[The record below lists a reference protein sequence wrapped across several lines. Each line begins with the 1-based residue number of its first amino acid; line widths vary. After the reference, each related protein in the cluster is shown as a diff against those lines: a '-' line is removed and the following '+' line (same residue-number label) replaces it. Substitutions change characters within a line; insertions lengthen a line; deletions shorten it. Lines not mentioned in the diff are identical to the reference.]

1 MAKGYWV
8 VHITVTKPDS
18 YPDYVAVATPAIAKY
33 GGNFLI
39 RGGPAQLRE
48 GEARERHVV
57 VEFESYERAI
67 ECYES
72 DDYAPA
78 LALRQQYA
86 LSDFVIADGGE

>member
-8 VHITVTKPDS
+8 VHITVTEPES
-18 YPDYVAVATPAIAKY
+18 YPEYVAKASVAIEKF
-33 GGNFLI
+33 GGRFLT
-39 RGGPAQLRE
+39 RGGQAQLRE
-48 GEARERHVV
+48 GEVRARNVV
-57 VEFESYERAI
+57 IEFESYERAI

-86 LSDFVIADGGE
+86 MTDLIIAEGAE

>member
-8 VHITVTKPDS
+8 VHITVTEPDR
-18 YPDYVAVATPAIAKY
+18 YPDYVAAATPAIEKF
-33 GGNFLI
+33 GGRFLI
-39 RGGPAQLRE
+39 RGGKAQLRE
-48 GEARERHVV
+48 GEVRTRNVV
-57 VEFESYERAI
+57 VEFESYERAV

-86 LSDFVIADGGE
+86 LSDLIIAEGG

>member
-8 VHITVTKPDS
+8 GHITVTEPDS
-18 YPDYVAVATPAIAKY
+18 YPDYVAKASAAIEKY
-33 GGNFLI
+33 GGRFLV
-39 RGGPAQLRE
+39 RGGQAQLRE
-48 GEARERHVV
+48 GEVRTRNVV
-57 VEFESYERAI
+57 IEFESYERAI

-86 LSDFVIADGGE
+86 MSDFVIAEGAE

>member
-8 VHITVTKPDS
+8 GHITVTEPDS
-18 YPDYVAVATPAIAKY
+18 YPDYAAMAAAAVEKY
-33 GGNFLI
+33 GGRFLV
-39 RGGPAQLRE
+39 RGGQAQLRE
-48 GEARERHVV
+48 GEVRTRNVV
-57 VEFESYERAI
+57 IEFESYERAI

-86 LSDFVIADGGE
+86 MSDFVITEGAE